1 VFGLALAVVI
11 TLAGPLALFNPWFVS
26 GLQQRHAVADAFDTT
41 QAEIDR
47 VTSELLGDIL
57 LDGSFTAALG
67 GDAPLLDA
75 AERSHMSDVAG
86 LVRLLVAVTI
96 GALVVAVAVGLQL
109 RREPGRQGRIMVL
122 AAGAI
127 GVTAVVLALVFAL
140 AFDVAFT
147 VFHELFFPPG
157 TWQFAPG
164 SNLITLFPEPF
175 WFEASLVAG
184 ATIVVAAA
192 VVSIVGFV
200 RWRGARPDAPS
211 TLN

>member
-1 VFGLALAVVI
+1 MFGLALAVVI

-26 GLQQRHAVADAFDTT
+26 GLQQRHAVADAFHTT

-47 VTSELLGDIL
+47 VTAELLGDLL
-57 LDGSFTAALG
+57 LDGSFTAAFD
-67 GDAPLLDA
+67 GDVPLLDA
-75 AERSHMSDVAG
+75 TERSHMSDVAG
-86 LVRLLVAVTI
+86 LVRLLVAVAI
-96 GALVVAVAVGLQL
+96 GGLVVAVAAGLRL

-127 GVTAVVLALVFAL
+127 GFTAAVLALIFAL

-175 WFEASLVAG
+175 WFDASLVAG
-184 ATIVVAAA
+184 ATIVVAAVA
-192 VVSIVGFV
+192 VSIVGFV
-200 RWRGARPDAPS
+200 RWRGARPNAAS
-211 TLN
+211 T